1 MSRFAIQ
8 KKLLITLV
16 PVVLAAFLFF
26 LLTVYWVSFR
36 ETQNIVNRQADTNV
50 NQKVQLVDSYLQKL
64 RQETE
69 IFMFDT
75 NLQSRMQISQARLND
90 EAKED
95 LETEFRRDMYSMIIS
110 YDIYVESI
118 SLKTVNG
125 DYYVWKMDSSIPHGA
140 FTARLDGHEETASRL
155 KGAMFFTYEEL
166 SDGLVTLVRSVRDP
180 IKDVELG
187 TLMLDVNLG
196 FLQEFSSRA
205 SNWGSGEDPLLF
217 IVNSQDQ
224 VVFNSTPLSEE
235 TLLQVGADT
244 ERLTVEGES
253 LRIHHTQSSVS
264 GWDLYLVIN
273 ESVLYRNIY
282 RTTTLQGGLVLVSII
297 LVVLVIWGVSH
308 TISRQF
314 QRFQWQISH
323 TDDPQK
329 QPFIQVDSQDE
340 FRDLALVYN
349 DMMAR
354 IDNLIDTVY
363 SKELLVKSAEL
374 KAFQAQI
381 NPRFIY
387 NTLDCINSLVD
398 LNRPEDVK
406 KTVTALANLIRANV
420 KGKELLPVREEL
432 KHIDQYMYINKMR
445 YGDKLLFLCEI
456 PESMMDYYLPK
467 LILQPLLENSVVHGV
482 SHLLGR
488 GMIGLFGEEGEDCIS
503 FTVKDNGAGIPQ
515 EVIDALLD
523 QEDTSFSEI
532 RQYDGKESIG
542 LKNIQARVRLMY
554 GEAYGLKIQNLQGK
568 GSSVTVRLPKLTTGA
583 LPEKQT
589 KGEHS

>member
-1 MSRFAIQ
+1 M
-8 KKLLITLV
+8 
-16 PVVLAAFLFF
+16 
-26 LLTVYWVSFR
+26 
-36 ETQNIVNRQADTNV
+36 
-50 NQKVQLVDSYLQKL
+50 
-64 RQETE
+64 
-69 IFMFDT
+69 
-75 NLQSRMQISQARLND
+75 
-90 EAKED
+90 
-95 LETEFRRDMYSMIIS
+95 
-110 YDIYVESI
+110 
-118 SLKTVNG
+118 
-125 DYYVWKMDSSIPHGA
+125 
-140 FTARLDGHEETASRL
+140 
-155 KGAMFFTYEEL
+155 
-166 SDGLVTLVRSVRDP
+166 
-180 IKDVELG
+180 
-187 TLMLDVNLG
+187 
-196 FLQEFSSRA
+196 
-205 SNWGSGEDPLLF
+205 
-217 IVNSQDQ
+217 
-224 VVFNSTPLSEE
+224 
-235 TLLQVGADT
+235 
-244 ERLTVEGES
+244 
-253 LRIHHTQSSVS
+253 
-264 GWDLYLVIN
+264 
-273 ESVLYRNIY
+273 
-282 RTTTLQGGLVLVSII
+282 
-297 LVVLVIWGVSH
+297 VLVIWGVSH

-381 NPRFIY
+381 NPHFIY
-387 NTLDCINSLVD
+387 NTLDCVNSLVD

>member
-1 MSRFAIQ
+1 M
-8 KKLLITLV
+8 
-16 PVVLAAFLFF
+16 
-26 LLTVYWVSFR
+26 
-36 ETQNIVNRQADTNV
+36 
-50 NQKVQLVDSYLQKL
+50 
-64 RQETE
+64 
-69 IFMFDT
+69 
-75 NLQSRMQISQARLND
+75 
-90 EAKED
+90 
-95 LETEFRRDMYSMIIS
+95 
-110 YDIYVESI
+110 
-118 SLKTVNG
+118 
-125 DYYVWKMDSSIPHGA
+125 
-140 FTARLDGHEETASRL
+140 
-155 KGAMFFTYEEL
+155 
-166 SDGLVTLVRSVRDP
+166 
-180 IKDVELG
+180 
-187 TLMLDVNLG
+187 
-196 FLQEFSSRA
+196 
-205 SNWGSGEDPLLF
+205 
-217 IVNSQDQ
+217 
-224 VVFNSTPLSEE
+224 
-235 TLLQVGADT
+235 
-244 ERLTVEGES
+244 
-253 LRIHHTQSSVS
+253 
-264 GWDLYLVIN
+264 
-273 ESVLYRNIY
+273 
-282 RTTTLQGGLVLVSII
+282 SII

-381 NPRFIY
+381 NPHFIY
-387 NTLDCINSLVD
+387 NTLDCINSLLD

>member
-1 MSRFAIQ
+1 M
-8 KKLLITLV
+8 
-16 PVVLAAFLFF
+16 
-26 LLTVYWVSFR
+26 
-36 ETQNIVNRQADTNV
+36 
-50 NQKVQLVDSYLQKL
+50 
-64 RQETE
+64 
-69 IFMFDT
+69 
-75 NLQSRMQISQARLND
+75 
-90 EAKED
+90 
-95 LETEFRRDMYSMIIS
+95 
-110 YDIYVESI
+110 
-118 SLKTVNG
+118 
-125 DYYVWKMDSSIPHGA
+125 
-140 FTARLDGHEETASRL
+140 
-155 KGAMFFTYEEL
+155 
-166 SDGLVTLVRSVRDP
+166 
-180 IKDVELG
+180 
-187 TLMLDVNLG
+187 
-196 FLQEFSSRA
+196 
-205 SNWGSGEDPLLF
+205 
-217 IVNSQDQ
+217 
-224 VVFNSTPLSEE
+224 
-235 TLLQVGADT
+235 
-244 ERLTVEGES
+244 
-253 LRIHHTQSSVS
+253 
-264 GWDLYLVIN
+264 
-273 ESVLYRNIY
+273 LYRNIY

-381 NPRFIY
+381 NPHFIY

>member
-1 MSRFAIQ
+1 MKSG
-8 KKLLITLV
+8 LSLIH
-16 PVVLAAFLFF
+16 
-26 LLTVYWVSFR
+26 
-36 ETQNIVNRQADTNV
+36 
-50 NQKVQLVDSYLQKL
+50 
-64 RQETE
+64 
-69 IFMFDT
+69 
-75 NLQSRMQISQARLND
+75 IS
-90 EAKED
+90 
-95 LETEFRRDMYSMIIS
+95 
-110 YDIYVESI
+110 
-118 SLKTVNG
+118 
-125 DYYVWKMDSSIPHGA
+125 
-140 FTARLDGHEETASRL
+140 
-155 KGAMFFTYEEL
+155 
-166 SDGLVTLVRSVRDP
+166 
-180 IKDVELG
+180 
-187 TLMLDVNLG
+187 
-196 FLQEFSSRA
+196 
-205 SNWGSGEDPLLF
+205 
-217 IVNSQDQ
+217 
-224 VVFNSTPLSEE
+224 
-235 TLLQVGADT
+235 
-244 ERLTVEGES
+244 
-253 LRIHHTQSSVS
+253 
-264 GWDLYLVIN
+264 
-273 ESVLYRNIY
+273 
-282 RTTTLQGGLVLVSII
+282 
-297 LVVLVIWGVSH
+297 
-308 TISRQF
+308 
-314 QRFQWQISH
+314 
-323 TDDPQK
+323 
-329 QPFIQVDSQDE
+329 
-340 FRDLALVYN
+340 
-349 DMMAR
+349 
-354 IDNLIDTVY
+354 
-363 SKELLVKSAEL
+363 EL

-381 NPRFIY
+381 NPHFIY

-398 LNRPEDVK
+398 QNRPEDVK

-488 GMIGLFGEEGEDCIS
+488 GMIGLFGEEGDDCIS

>member
-1 MSRFAIQ
+1 MCI
-8 KKLLITLV
+8 
-16 PVVLAAFLFF
+16 
-26 LLTVYWVSFR
+26 
-36 ETQNIVNRQADTNV
+36 
-50 NQKVQLVDSYLQKL
+50 
-64 RQETE
+64 
-69 IFMFDT
+69 
-75 NLQSRMQISQARLND
+75 
-90 EAKED
+90 
-95 LETEFRRDMYSMIIS
+95 RD
-110 YDIYVESI
+110 
-118 SLKTVNG
+118 
-125 DYYVWKMDSSIPHGA
+125 
-140 FTARLDGHEETASRL
+140 R
-155 KGAMFFTYEEL
+155 
-166 SDGLVTLVRSVRDP
+166 
-180 IKDVELG
+180 
-187 TLMLDVNLG
+187 
-196 FLQEFSSRA
+196 
-205 SNWGSGEDPLLF
+205 
-217 IVNSQDQ
+217 
-224 VVFNSTPLSEE
+224 
-235 TLLQVGADT
+235 
-244 ERLTVEGES
+244 
-253 LRIHHTQSSVS
+253 
-264 GWDLYLVIN
+264 
-273 ESVLYRNIY
+273 
-282 RTTTLQGGLVLVSII
+282 
-297 LVVLVIWGVSH
+297 SH

-381 NPRFIY
+381 NPHFIY

>member
-1 MSRFAIQ
+1 
-8 KKLLITLV
+8 
-16 PVVLAAFLFF
+16 
-26 LLTVYWVSFR
+26 
-36 ETQNIVNRQADTNV
+36 
-50 NQKVQLVDSYLQKL
+50 
-64 RQETE
+64 
-69 IFMFDT
+69 
-75 NLQSRMQISQARLND
+75 
-90 EAKED
+90 
-95 LETEFRRDMYSMIIS
+95 
-110 YDIYVESI
+110 
-118 SLKTVNG
+118 
-125 DYYVWKMDSSIPHGA
+125 
-140 FTARLDGHEETASRL
+140 
-155 KGAMFFTYEEL
+155 
-166 SDGLVTLVRSVRDP
+166 
-180 IKDVELG
+180 
-187 TLMLDVNLG
+187 MLY
-196 FLQEFSSRA
+196 Q
-205 SNWGSGEDPLLF
+205 
-217 IVNSQDQ
+217 
-224 VVFNSTPLSEE
+224 
-235 TLLQVGADT
+235 
-244 ERLTVEGES
+244 
-253 LRIHHTQSSVS
+253 
-264 GWDLYLVIN
+264 
-273 ESVLYRNIY
+273 NIY
-282 RTTTLQGGLVLVSII
+282 RTTMLQGGLVLVSII

-381 NPRFIY
+381 NPHFIY